1 MEGLLLSTS
10 LVGPGHAEPLTP
22 EIRVELPIFIVTLGL
37 RINLHVLCSTK
48 LGGRHIRYNED
59 MGKLKLYWVP
69 MKGETNSVIK
79 YMIDNAYGKVAIHRW
94 LRMEN

>member
-1 MEGLLLSTS
+1 MEGVLLSS
-10 LVGPGHAEPLTP
+10 LLVGLGHAEPLIYQ
-22 EIRVELPIFIVTLGL
+22 IRVELTIFIVTLGL

-79 YMIDNAYGKVAIHRW
+79 YMIR
-94 LRMEN
+94 